1 MAILNEKRISMNLK
15 SKLAVI
21 AATTS
26 ISYSYQAHSDQIV
39 LTNGD
44 TLQGSIIEQTETSV
58 TWESKSFG
66 TLDIPL
72 PQISHIEH
80 QDRNPIK
87 VSMIKDKGVYTRKIG
102 LYGSYLG
109 GNEERNELDLDI
121 GINLKQGNV
130 NHNTA
135 VKYETLGLENESTV
149 MEYGIAYGID
159 WVIGDSWYWGNNIFY
174 GADDKRQIEQSVSV
188 GTNIGY
194 KFWKTHN
201 SNLSTEIGLA
211 WIDDKLFSSINDER
225 IALVWSGNYQKQLNK
240 KVSLTYS
247 HQLNVSIKD
256 SDNAQLSADI
266 GFIIP
271 VSDRLDT
278 KISWDWTMDNQPEQG
293 NEKIDRK
300 LKFGADYSF

>member
-1 MAILNEKRISMNLK
+1 MNARKTLSTLISVFAFTLTSPAKTDQIILN
-15 SKLAVI
+15 
-21 AATTS
+21 
-26 ISYSYQAHSDQIV
+26 
-39 LTNGD
+39 NGD
-44 TLQGSIIEQTETSV
+44 ILQGTLASQTDIYVVWGSD
-58 TWESKSFG
+58 SFG
-66 TLDIPL
+66 ILQIPIN
-72 PQISHIEH
+72 QISSINKASADLATEKPE
-80 QDRNPIK
+80 QKPLFKAN
-87 VSMIKDKGVYTRKIG
+87 IG
-102 LYGSYLG
+102 LSGAYLD
-109 GNEERNELDLDI
+109 GNEQRDDLEFDAGFSIENE
-121 GINLKQGNV
+121 NTTHYAVV
-130 NHNTA
+130 N
-135 VKYETLGLENESTV
+135 YETLGSDNNSTIND
-149 MEYGIAYGID
+149 YGIKYVID
-159 WVIGDSWYWGNNIFY
+159 WSISDSWYWGNSFFY
-174 GADDKRQIEQSVSV
+174 GADDKRQIDQSISI
-188 GTNIGY
+188 GTNMGY
-194 KFWKTHN
+194 QLWKTHN